1 MSDKLYVSVL
11 SFKCNTLSEAGEA
24 LKEYLD
30 LGIDPILT
38 NTDILM
44 SAADYAKTLSRPT
57 EYIDVLSVYEPGGHE
72 IRGWYVEMELRTDG
86 VIQGK
91 LTGRGVGSLRF
102 VKSRG
107 DNTKFLSSGIMAS
120 DERCRDMILRMS
132 KRLGI
137 IL

>member
-1 MSDKLYVSVL
+1 MSDKLYVSAL
-11 SFKCNTLSEAGEA
+11 SFECNTLSEAGEA
-24 LKEYLD
+24 LQGYLD
-30 LGIDPILT
+30 LGINPILT

-44 SAADYAKTLSRPT
+44 SAADYAKTLTIPT
-57 EYIDVLSVYEPGGHE
+57 EYIDVLSIYDPEGHE

-91 LTGRGVGSLRF
+91 LIGRGVGSLRF
-102 VKSRG
+102 VKSQG
-107 DNTKFLSSGIMAS
+107 VDTKFLLSGGIATY
-120 DERCRDMILRMS
+120 ERCRGMIQRMS

>member
-1 MSDKLYVSVL
+1 MSDKLYVSAL

-24 LKEYLD
+24 LQGYLD

-44 SAADYAKTLSRPT
+44 SASDYAKTLTIPT
-57 EYIDVLSVYEPGGHE
+57 EYIDVLSIYDPEGHE
-72 IRGWYVEMELRTDG
+72 IRGWYIEMELRTDG

-91 LTGRGVGSLRF
+91 LIGRGIGSLRF
-102 VKSRG
+102 VKSQG
-107 DNTKFLSSGIMAS
+107 DYTKFLSSGIIAS
-120 DERCRDMILRMS
+120 GERCREMILRMS

>member
-44 SAADYAKTLSRPT
+44 SAADYSKPISRPT
-57 EYIDVLSVYEPGGHE
+57 EYIDVLGVYNSDGRE

-86 VIQGK
+86 VVQGK
-91 LTGRGVGSLRF
+91 LIGRGVGSLRF
-102 VKSRG
+102 VKSSG
-107 DNTKFLSSGIMAS
+107 DHTELLSSGIIAS
-120 DERCRDMILRMS
+120 DERCREMILRMS

>member
-30 LGIDPILT
+30 LGINPILT

-44 SAADYAKTLSRPT
+44 SAPDYAKTLLWPT
-57 EYIDVLSVYEPGGHE
+57 EYIDVFSIYDPEGNE
-72 IRGWYVEMELRTDG
+72 IRGWYIEMEKRIDD

-102 VKSRG
+102 IKSR
-107 DNTKFLSSGIMAS
+107 DKFISSGIIAT

-132 KRLGI
+132 NRLGI
-137 IL
+137 VL

>member
-11 SFKCNTLSEAGEA
+11 SFKCNTLGEAGEA
-24 LKEYLD
+24 LDSYLN
-30 LGIDPILT
+30 LGINPILS
-38 NTDILM
+38 NTDILV
-44 SAADYAKTLSRPT
+44 SAADYARTLTRPT
-57 EYIDVLSVYEPGGHE
+57 DYLDVLSIYEPDGHE

-86 VIQGK
+86 IIQGK

-102 VKSRG
+102 VRSQG
-107 DNTKFLSSGIMAS
+107 DNTKFLSSGIIAS

-137 IL
+137 VI